1 MNRKER
7 RATLKRGNELAH
19 NGLARPQNDVRGIL
33 GQVAVG
39 WQHYHQGQFPQAE
52 AVCRK
57 ILARDTAQVDAI
69 KLLGFVLRASGQHNR
84 AIKVFA
90 KAIEASG
97 GNAELHFNIALS
109 YQALERWDRATAHF
123 TRSIALGLD
132 AKSARQ
138 IVMEAPAIAGCLQRL
153 EVAWP
158 RRLTHHELFG
168 GTSIAGVS
176 SQVLLHSMLQSTWL
190 SNWPLENFLTHVR
203 RFLLQRAADRAP
215 NFAIV
220 EETDLRLFCA
230 IAQQCFINEYV
241 FVQGD
246 DETRQ
251 AIALRNVLDERLAAG
266 GDIPEA
272 LLVAVAAYFPLHSLE
287 LAGSLLQHV
296 WREPIS
302 GLVQQQ
308 IREPL
313 EEKLDRASIPV
324 LTAIEDGVSLQVRQQ
339 YEENPFPRWIVQL
352 PAKVPTP
359 ELTTAAA
366 VASNAAEVREI
377 LIAGCGTGQHSTD
390 TAVRFPQ
397 AHILAI
403 DLSLA
408 SLAYARR
415 KTREM
420 GLQNIDYATADIL
433 KLAELNRSFDRIE
446 VSGVLHHLADPI
458 AGWRMLASLLR
469 PHGIMYVGLYSEIAR
484 RAIVACRALIA
495 QRGYSPTIEGIRA
508 CRDAIFRGNDIS
520 LRKDLMTLR
529 DFYGASGCRDLLFN
543 IMEHRFTLP
552 QIKTFLVEHDLLFLG
567 FDCEPEV
574 FEAFA
579 RRFPDPA
586 ALIDL
591 DAWHEFETDNPDTF
605 IGMYQFLIR
614 RK

>member
-7 RATLKRGNELAH
+7 RATFKRGNELAH
-19 NGLARPQNDVRGIL
+19 HGLARPQNDGRGIL
-33 GQVAVG
+33 DQVAVG
-39 WQHYHQGQFPQAE
+39 WQHYRQGQFAQAE

-69 KLLGFVLRASGQHNR
+69 NLLGFVLQASGQHNR
-84 AIKVFA
+84 AVKFFA
-90 KAIEASG
+90 KAIETSG
-97 GNAELHFNIALS
+97 GNAAHHFNIALS
-109 YQALERWDRATAHF
+109 YQALERWDHATAHF

-132 AKSARQ
+132 AKSALQ
-138 IVMEAPAIAGCLQRL
+138 IVIQAPAIAGCLQRL
-153 EVAWP
+153 DVAWP

-176 SQVLLHSMLQSTWL
+176 SQVFLHSMLQSTWL
-190 SNWPLENFLTHVR
+190 SNWPLENFLSHVR
-203 RFLLQRAADRAP
+203 CFLLQLTANRAP

-220 EETDLRLFCA
+220 EETELRLFCA

-266 GDIPEA
+266 GDIPAA
-272 LLVAVAAYFPLHSLE
+272 LLVAVAAYFPLHSLA
-287 LAGSLLQHV
+287 LAGSLLQRV

-324 LTAIEDGVSLQVRQQ
+324 LTAIEDNVSLQVRQQ
-339 YEENPFPRWIVQL
+339 YEENPFPRWIVHS

-359 ELTTAAA
+359 EFTAAA
-366 VASNAAEVREI
+366 VSNNAEVREI

-390 TAVRFPQ
+390 VAIRFPQ

-403 DLSLA
+403 DLSVA

-415 KTREM
+415 KTRET

-446 VSGVLHHLADPI
+446 VIGVLHHLADPI
-458 AGWRMLASLLR
+458 AGWRTLVSLLR

-495 QRGYSPTIEGIRA
+495 RRGYSPTIEGIRA
-508 CRDAIFRGNDIS
+508 CRDAIYRGNDIS
-520 LRKDLMTLR
+520 LQKELTTLR

-591 DAWHEFETDNPDTF
+591 DAWHKFETDNPDTF
-605 IGMYQFLIR
+605 ISMYQFLIR